1 MCSRPAA
8 SRGSTKSSPDPPVPV
23 SWPKASAQRRSRS
36 PSEGSAG
43 RRRPGTPGGGLTESA
58 TKTPCRMPVSAA
70 GPPSAS
76 HRDANTSGAGTTPP
90 TPGRC
95 GRTRQ
100 TASVSWRQLA
110 GHGLR
115 GDREQHAVL
124 DRVVPKERAHPL
136 DERTRIGLHDH
147 PRHRPPVSHGRILA
161 RTAPPGH
168 PDRAGVGAQ
177 HGWSR
182 PHYPS
187 LVPGWTE
194 VADGV
199 LQRRYQPWDVNVCV
213 VRGDEGLLVVD
224 TRATP
229 RQGGQL
235 REDLRELGDRPVRW
249 VVNTHAH
256 FDHTFGNQAF
266 TRPEQGAGPDG
277 YGHALVPEH
286 LERYERPMLAQWLV
300 DGEEPADE
308 LAEVVITPPTVLVTD
323 RHVLDVGGRAVE
335 LVHLGRGHTDN
346 DLLLHVPSASVWLVG
361 DVVVPGHGRPV
372 DAHFAEAQAAELQ
385 QVADLLLDLHAAG
398 VPVQAAYDEGG
409 DRWPF
414 PLEALGTAAEEA
426 YAHMA

>member
-1 MCSRPAA
+1 
-8 SRGSTKSSPDPPVPV
+8 
-23 SWPKASAQRRSRS
+23 
-36 PSEGSAG
+36 
-43 RRRPGTPGGGLTESA
+43 
-58 TKTPCRMPVSAA
+58 
-70 GPPSAS
+70 
-76 HRDANTSGAGTTPP
+76 
-90 TPGRC
+90 
-95 GRTRQ
+95 
-100 TASVSWRQLA
+100 
-110 GHGLR
+110 
-115 GDREQHAVL
+115 
-124 DRVVPKERAHPL
+124 
-136 DERTRIGLHDH
+136 
-147 PRHRPPVSHGRILA
+147 
-161 RTAPPGH
+161 
-168 PDRAGVGAQ
+168 
-177 HGWSR
+177 
-182 PHYPS
+182 
-187 LVPGWTE
+187 

-224 TRATP
+224 TRATA
-229 RQGGQL
+229 RQGEQL
-235 REDLRELGDRPVRW
+235 RGDLRELGDRPVRW

-266 TRPEQGAGPDG
+266 TRPEQGAGPDV

-361 DVVVPGHGRPV
+361 DVVEESGPPMYGTGSFPLEWPATARALVQQLAPDDVVVPGHGRPV
-372 DAHFAEAQAAELQ
+372 DARFAEAQAAELQ
-385 QVADLLLDLHAAG
+385 QVADLLLDLRAAG

-414 PLEALGTAAEEA
+414 PREALGTAAEEA
-426 YAHMA
+426 YAQMA

>member
-1 MCSRPAA
+1 M
-8 SRGSTKSSPDPPVPV
+8 
-23 SWPKASAQRRSRS
+23 
-36 PSEGSAG
+36 
-43 RRRPGTPGGGLTESA
+43 
-58 TKTPCRMPVSAA
+58 
-70 GPPSAS
+70 
-76 HRDANTSGAGTTPP
+76 
-90 TPGRC
+90 
-95 GRTRQ
+95 
-100 TASVSWRQLA
+100 
-110 GHGLR
+110 
-115 GDREQHAVL
+115 
-124 DRVVPKERAHPL
+124 
-136 DERTRIGLHDH
+136 
-147 PRHRPPVSHGRILA
+147 
-161 RTAPPGH
+161 
-168 PDRAGVGAQ
+168 
-177 HGWSR
+177 
-182 PHYPS
+182 
-187 LVPGWTE
+187 PGWTE

-224 TRATP
+224 TRATA
-229 RQGGQL
+229 RQGEQL

-266 TRPEQGAGPDG
+266 TRPEQGAGPDV

-361 DVVVPGHGRPV
+361 DVVEESGPPMYGTGSFPLEWPATVRALVQQLAPDDVVVPGHGRPV
-372 DAHFAEAQAAELQ
+372 DARFAEAQAAELQ